1 MGLRRRTRL
10 ANLLAANCATHF
22 ANGFSPPR
30 KDTMQLLKRLK
41 VCAFFRAFSFW
52 PCQYNGTAH
61 QLLASEAKT
70 SITRACSRHPG
81 LRELEENRQVNDC
94 NCAATRSAE
103 IRIRSLT
110 QVHLKGLMFSVR
122 FSVTKNGA
130 QFASIVV

>member
-1 MGLRRRTRL
+1 MGLCRYTPL
-10 ANLLAANCATHF
+10 ANLRAAFCATHF

-30 KDTMQLLKRLK
+30 KDTMQLLKRLQAS
-41 VCAFFRAFSFW
+41 AFFRVFSFW

-81 LRELEENRQVNDC
+81 LPELEADRQVNDR
-94 NCAATRSAE
+94 NSAATRSVD

-110 QVHLKGLMFSVR
+110 QVRSKGLMFSVR
-122 FSVTKNGA
+122 SSVTKNGA

>member
-10 ANLLAANCATHF
+10 ANLRAADCATHF
-22 ANGFSPPR
+22 ANGSSPPR
-30 KDTMQLLKRLK
+30 NDTMQRLKRLE
-41 VCAFFRAFSFW
+41 VLAFFRVFSFW

-81 LRELEENRQVNDC
+81 LPELEADRQVNDC
-94 NCAATRSAE
+94 NSAAIRSAD

-110 QVHLKGLMFSVR
+110 QVHSKGIMFFVR
-122 FSVTKNGA
+122 SSGTKNGA